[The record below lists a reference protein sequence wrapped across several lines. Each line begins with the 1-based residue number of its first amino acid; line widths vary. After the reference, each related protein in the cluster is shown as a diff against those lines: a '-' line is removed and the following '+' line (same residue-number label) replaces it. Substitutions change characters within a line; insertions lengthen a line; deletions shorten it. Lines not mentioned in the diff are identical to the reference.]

1 MSRGDG
7 DNLVF
12 FFWGGGKWQDFYAN
26 FDDQNT
32 IKTSDWF
39 QLFVQARCWLAM
51 WSFHP

>member
-7 DNLVF
+7 VIS
-12 FFWGGGKWQDFYAN
+12 FFWGGNGFCTH
-26 FDDQNT
+26 FDGQNT
-32 IKTSDWF
+32 IRTSDSL